1 MIANREFEI
10 MDRNALHALQED
22 RLAKTVR
29 WLWEKS
35 DFYRTLMQERYD
47 DEKSVSLANLSMM
60 PLTRRADLEKEAP
73 YGLLTFPI
81 TTVERIHILAGQS
94 GHLAACYTNGDIG
107 KWMELVTRPL
117 LAGGMNVTS
126 IVGMVS
132 DYGVNPDGLALH
144 YVAEIIGATTIPL
157 PANIYRQ
164 VEAVKKL
171 SVTAL
176 AGSIE
181 DLVQLGHALYGRGN
195 VERVFAVMRA
205 GDEALAEELA
215 TLYKGKITK
224 ILAVD
229 EVMGAGVAFDCG
241 NGWHIAE
248 DAFFAEIVDA
258 DGEPVEDGT
267 CGQLV
272 LTTLVREAMP
282 LIRYATGIEGTLTHE
297 TCECGRTTARFHV
310 KKNG

>member
-1 MIANREFEI
+1 MIANREIETI
-10 MDRNALHALQED
+10 NRQMLEALQEE
-22 RLAKTVR
+22 RLAKTIH

-35 DFYRTLMQERYD
+35 DFYRTRMEAVYD
-47 DEKSVSLANLSMM
+47 NEKEVHLNNLVQL
-60 PLTRRADLEKEAP
+60 PLTRRTDLEKEAP

-94 GHLAACYTNGDIG
+94 GHLASCYTNGDIA
-107 KWMELVTRPL
+107 KWMELITRPL
-117 LAGGMNVTS
+117 LAGGMNVTT

-144 YVAEIIGATTIPL
+144 YGSEVIGATTIPL

-171 SVTAL
+171 SITAL

-195 VERVFAVMRA
+195 IEHIFAVMRA
-205 GDEALAEELA
+205 GQEALAEELA
-215 TLYKGKITK
+215 TLYAGRITK

-241 NGWHIAE
+241 DGWHIAE
-248 DAFFAEIVDA
+248 DAFYAEVVDA
-258 DGEPVEDGT
+258 DGNAVADGEY
-267 CGQLV
+267 GQLV

-282 LIRYATGIEGTLTHE
+282 LLRYATGIEGTLVRE
-297 TCECGRTTARFHV
+297 ACGCGRTMARFHV

>member
-1 MIANREFEI
+1 MIANREIETMNRQMI
-10 MDRNALHALQED
+10 ESLQEE

-35 DFYRTLMQERYD
+35 DFYRTRMEAVYD
-47 DEKSVSLANLSMM
+47 NEKEVHLNNLAQL
-60 PLTRRADLEKEAP
+60 PLTRRTDLEKEAP
-73 YGLLTFPI
+73 YGLLTFPL
-81 TTVERIHILAGQS
+81 TTVTRIHILAGQS
-94 GHLAACYTNGDIG
+94 GHLASCYTNGDIS
-107 KWMELVTRPL
+107 KWVELIARPL
-117 LAGGMNVTS
+117 IAGGMNITT

-144 YVAEIIGATTIPL
+144 YGSEVIGATTIPL

-171 SVTAL
+171 SITAL

-195 VERVFAVMRA
+195 IEHIFAVMRA
-205 GDEALAEELA
+205 GQEALAEELS
-215 TLYKGKITK
+215 TLYKCKITK

-241 NGWHIAE
+241 DGWHIAE
-248 DAFFAEIVDA
+248 DAFYAEVVDA
-258 DGEPVEDGT
+258 DGNAVADGE

-272 LTTLVREAMP
+272 LTTLIREAMP
-282 LIRYATGIEGTLTHE
+282 LLRYATGIEGTLVRE
-297 TCECGRTTARFHV
+297 TCGCGRTMARFIV